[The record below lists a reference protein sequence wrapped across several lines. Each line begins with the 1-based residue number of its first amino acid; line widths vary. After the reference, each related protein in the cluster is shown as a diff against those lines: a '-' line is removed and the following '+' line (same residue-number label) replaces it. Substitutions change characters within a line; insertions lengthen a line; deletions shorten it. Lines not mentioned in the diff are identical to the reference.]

1 MALYA
6 ADIES
11 LAKPVKK
18 VGGKKRKA
26 EEIQEETPEVTPE
39 VKAKK
44 PPTEKQLA
52 ARAKFAE
59 NRKRKLEETAAEKLR
74 LVLRMPNKLGNRS
87 CGETKRD

>member
-1 MALYA
+1 MPLYA

-18 VGGKKRKA
+18 VVGKKRKA
-26 EEIQEETPEVTPE
+26 DEASIIQEDTPAATPEPE

-52 ARAKFAE
+52 ARAVSEAY
-59 NRKRKLEETAAEKLR
+59 
-74 LVLRMPNKLGNRS
+74 
-87 CGETKRD
+87 

>member
-18 VGGKKRKA
+18 TQGKKRKA

-74 LVLRMPNKLGNRS
+74 LVLRMPNKLGN
-87 CGETKRD
+87 

>member
-26 EEIQEETPEVTPE
+26 EEIQEETPEGTPE